1 MSSTPRASRSCA
13 GRSSTSSRR
22 GPSPSLAPNPRGS
35 DILRPMRAI
44 PLARTARRRHGLE
57 PIVGRD
63 GTLDAAD
70 AGAAR
75 RIAARMSASRDAAGE
90 PGVSAGEVAA
100 LAALDAVL
108 YRLVERER
116 DAGRADLGSAVA
128 AVDSK
133 LGPGARDEVERAWRG
148 QFLDE
153 PGRSGQAVAKRRGLD
168 EAAPAQRASAET
180 GPPTSGA
187 DLLAEVLVLAALN
200 ENPAATSVR
209 ELVDDRP
216 LRDRTAY
223 EAVIETS
230 ERELGGRAATGAGRS
245 RGRRPVGA
253 NGRPSRGTGV
263 E

>member
-1 MSSTPRASRSCA
+1 
-13 GRSSTSSRR
+13 
-22 GPSPSLAPNPRGS
+22 
-35 DILRPMRAI
+35 MRAI

-133 LGPGARDEVERAWRG
+133 LGAGARDEVERAWRG

-153 PGRSGQAVAKRRGLD
+153 PGRSGPPAMKARGVD
-168 EAAPAQRASAET
+168 EAAAAERPSVET
-180 GPPTSGA
+180 GPPKSGA

-200 ENPAATSVR
+200 ENPAATAVR

-223 EAVIETS
+223 EAVIEAS
-230 ERELGGRAATGAGRS
+230 ERQLGGRAAATGPRRS
-245 RGRRPVGA
+245 RGRAVA
-253 NGRPSRGTGV
+253 ATNGRATQGGDES
-263 E
+263 